1 MSNGS
6 QDQDIEHEVPSG
18 YWDHVHEI
26 EIDGSW
32 QSHQSPA
39 YEEYRR
45 KFELAQRMEF
55 LGPFPLSLEIEASYY
70 CNLQCPFCPRVVNE
84 GERPQ
89 GHMSQELW
97 LKVLAECQENGLS
110 AMQMDHEAESMMN
123 PRFFDM
129 VREAKDAGI
138 IDIWLHT
145 NANMLSSTKSAQLI
159 DAGLT
164 KINFSIDAV
173 NEDTYKVLRVG
184 GDYRQVVR
192 NVKEFLRIKE
202 EKGAHYLRTR
212 VSFVEQ
218 PQNYPEKKSF
228 FDFWKQEKGLN
239 LITFQE
245 CLDFS
250 TFEKPDEDGKLTTAE
265 LETKYESEEPF
276 HCRAPWET
284 PIVDTQGNIIP
295 CGQPVREHTAGFI
308 LGNLNEGDTIKSC
321 WNSDQMNALRDLH
334 RKGEWYQ
341 NPMCRVC
348 VNSLRSSVKKLAS
361 AAAARSERVQ
371 QVSDD

>member
-1 MSNGS
+1 MTVKSLSPGAEQN
-6 QDQDIEHEVPSG
+6 VPSG

-32 QSHQSPA
+32 RNHQSPA
-39 YEEYRR
+39 YWEYRR
-45 KFELAQRMEF
+45 KFELAQRMEY

-84 GERPQ
+84 GERSM

-97 LKVLAECQENGLS
+97 LKVLKECQENGLS

-129 VREAKDAGI
+129 VQEAKEAGI

-145 NANMLSSTKSAQLI
+145 NANMLSAKNSARLI
-159 DAGLT
+159 DGGLT

-184 GDYRQVVR
+184 GTYRQVVQ
-192 NVKEFLRIKE
+192 NVRDFLRIKE
-202 EKGAHYLRTR
+202 EKETHYLRTR

-218 PQNYPEKKSF
+218 EKNYREKKSF
-228 FDFWKQEKGLN
+228 LDLWRQEKGLN

-250 TFEKPDEDGKLTTAE
+250 TFEKPDEDCKLAE
-265 LETKYESEEPF
+265 RELADKYESEEPF

-295 CGQPVREHTAGFI
+295 CGQPVREHSKGFI
-308 LGNLNEGDTIKSC
+308 LGNVNNGDTIKSC
-321 WNSDQMNALRDLH
+321 WNSNQMNALRDLH
-334 RKGEWYQ
+334 RKGEWYK

-348 VNSLRSSVKKLAS
+348 VNSLRGSMKKLAS
-361 AAAARSERVQ
+361 VAARLPQELEF
-371 QVSDD
+371 